1 MAWAVHGVRAAWH
14 ERQPLHGPGLAAR
27 HVRCAPWPPLNTLAH
42 LGACE
47 HTGGWFRFPSRRWEP
62 GCARYPSVHVSWGPN
77 HRSLHRIAP
86 DRPAPPPPP
95 PFAGP
100 VAWEAPAVKAPAWTK
115 DLVIYEIA
123 PRGFTSP
130 SGVGTRG
137 AGSGTF
143 QVAPVAR
150 RRRRTRRTCALQ
162 PPPLCGAQQL
172 PPSPML
178 RAGQKVPDFVHEESA
193 PICRF

>member
-1 MAWAVHGVRAAWH
+1 M
-14 ERQPLHGPGLAAR
+14 
-27 HVRCAPWPPLNTLAH
+27 
-42 LGACE
+42 
-47 HTGGWFRFPSRRWEP
+47 
-62 GCARYPSVHVSWGPN
+62 
-77 HRSLHRIAP
+77 HRIAP

-150 RRRRTRRTCALQ
+150 RREDLRGPGLADPPDLGHHRRWA
-162 PPPLCGAQQL
+162 AV
-172 PPSPML
+172 SHSD
-178 RAGQKVPDFVHEESA
+178 AA
-193 PICRF
+193 